1 MPRRLVLCTL
11 LLVALNA
18 CSLIT
23 PWHQNEPALYLL
35 APQDGP
41 VPALYQQKLNLIA
54 NGNERQVLVALKVD
68 TSGIKLKALLPTG
81 QSLYSIEYDGQT
93 LSKQNLANVELPA
106 EEILTMLQF
115 ALWPSNIVHKTYGA
129 SEHWQIEETE
139 EYRLLSYNGK
149 RKLRV
154 DFVSQNTIYL
164 TNYSHQYEVNVE
176 TLEYKKL

>member
-11 LLVALNA
+11 LLAVLSA
-18 CSLIT
+18 CSLIK
-23 PWHQNEPALYLL
+23 PWHQNGPALQLL
-35 APQDGP
+35 APQYGP
-41 VPALYQQKLNLIA
+41 VPALYQQKLNFIA
-54 NGNERQVLVALKVD
+54 TGVERQVLVALKID
-68 TSGIKLKALLPTG
+68 TSGIKLRALLPTG

-106 EEILTMLQF
+106 DEILAMLQF
-115 ALWPSNIVHKTYGA
+115 ALWPSSILDETYNA
-129 SEHWQIEETE
+129 SEHWLIEETE
-139 EYRLLSYNGK
+139 KYRLLSYNGK

-154 DFVSQNTIYL
+154 DFVSQNTIHL